1 MYLFMK
7 VGTNEPLPLSLHDA
21 GNWLVAHPESRPR
34 VIIATKVFGPMDTD
48 VNARGLSRH
57 HIMCAVEQSLKN
69 LQTDYIDLYQ
79 VNSTLPLSLSC
90 THTHSMYQETH
101 QKELQVLHS
110 INFL

>member
-79 VNSTLPLSLSC
+79 VNSTPSLSVVH
-90 THTHSMYQETH
+90 THT
-101 QKELQVLHS
+101 LHVS
-110 INFL
+110 RHTPTRASTVA